1 MIRTSEVRAA
11 DFLMRFDAALFEQG
25 CTDMEFRTKLVLSVA
40 PIVMKMAMN
49 GVIKLCRYRP
59 GKADDRYR
67 CHHHEDI
74 ELSPANHID
83 SEQQRCEQPGCQ

>member
-49 GVIKLCRYRP
+49 GVIKLCRFLLPSITR
-59 GKADDRYR
+59 
-67 CHHHEDI
+67 
-74 ELSPANHID
+74 LML
-83 SEQQRCEQPGCQ
+83 PGCLSS